1 LRYDLIEQVGG
12 FMETETKK
20 KSQFRFAVERFFK
33 FEQRKATWKKEL
45 LGGFTAFLALIYM
58 INVESSFTGLTG
70 ANSAGLHGT
79 FLITCLVLG
88 VGSIAVGFCSNTPTL
103 ATPAMG
109 LNAMFAFNIANTFD
123 DKSVGITVAMLA
135 TMLSSVLLV
144 IICYTKLLTFILKAI
159 PQSLS
164 IGITVAFG
172 FFIMYVGSQL
182 NGMIWHCSY
191 GMPVAG
197 HDGLKTHWPGIIIGM
212 SVIFCILLF
221 HFKKIPGGVAVAMI
235 VGLIITVIVANTVDS
250 TLVND
255 NFGASK
261 WVGWKYAAEDLDFT
275 YNFTHFMAD
284 GIKSSKVWSSATIYL
299 SIFLFSIIALFNIS
313 GASYVIIMDDIAK
326 VGTPEFDHE
335 VKKQLR
341 VMSAISVGT
350 AAIGCSPIVN
360 ALETKAGM
368 GQGSRTGVAAIFSG
382 ILYLAAIALLPIF
395 KMIPSCITGAAS
407 IYIGFLMVANISN
420 IEWKKPEFWIAMALM
435 IVLSVVTYN
444 IVDGIAVGFI
454 AYALVSLFTGKAK
467 QVSITMWI
475 LAVLFVAYFVA
486 IYFQL

>member
-109 LNAMFAFNIANTFD
+109 LNAMFAFNIVSTFA

-172 FFIMYVGSQL
+172 FFIMYVGL
-182 NGMIWHCSY
+182 NSMGWFDIAN

-197 HDGLKTHWPGIIIGM
+197 HEGLKTHWPGIIIGM

-235 VGLIITVIVANTVDS
+235 VGSN
-250 TLVND
+250 NYCHCRKHCW
-255 NFGASK
+255 F
-261 WVGWKYAAEDLDFT
+261 
-275 YNFTHFMAD
+275 H
-284 GIKSSKVWSSATIYL
+284 
-299 SIFLFSIIALFNIS
+299 
-313 GASYVIIMDDIAK
+313 
-326 VGTPEFDHE
+326 
-335 VKKQLR
+335 
-341 VMSAISVGT
+341 
-350 AAIGCSPIVN
+350 
-360 ALETKAGM
+360 
-368 GQGSRTGVAAIFSG
+368 
-382 ILYLAAIALLPIF
+382 
-395 KMIPSCITGAAS
+395 SC
-407 IYIGFLMVANISN
+407 
-420 IEWKKPEFWIAMALM
+420 KR
-435 IVLSVVTYN
+435 
-444 IVDGIAVGFI
+444 
-454 AYALVSLFTGKAK
+454 
-467 QVSITMWI
+467 
-475 LAVLFVAYFVA
+475 
-486 IYFQL
+486 

>member
-1 LRYDLIEQVGG
+1 LEDLWKQ
-12 FMETETKK
+12 KQRRK
-20 KSQFRFAVERFFK
+20 PSFALPLNAFLSLNNVRQLE
-33 FEQRKATWKKEL
+33 KKEL

-58 INVESSFTGLTG
+58 INVENSFIGIAG
-70 ANSAGLHGT
+70 KGSAGLHGI
-79 FLITCLVLG
+79 FLVTCLVLG
-88 VGSIAVGFCSNTPTL
+88 VGSIVMGFCSNTPTL

-144 IICYTKLLTFILKAI
+144 IICYTKLLTFILKSI

-172 FFIMYVGSQL
+172 FFIMYVGL
-182 NGMIWHCSY
+182 NSMGWFDIAN

-197 HDGLKTHWPGIIIGM
+197 HRGLKTHWPGIIIGM

-221 HFKKIPGGVAVAMI
+221 HFKKIPGGVAIAM
-235 VGLIITVIVANTVDS
+235 VSGLIITMIVANTVDS
-250 TLVND
+250 TLVQE

-261 WVGWKYAAEDLDFT
+261 WVGWKYQAVDLDFT
-275 YNFTHFMAD
+275 YNFTHFMAE
-284 GIKSSKVWSSATIYL
+284 GIKSSEVWSSATIYI

-326 VGTPEFDHE
+326 VGEPEFDHE
-335 VKKQLR
+335 VQKQLR
-341 VMSAISVGT
+341 VMSAVSVGS
-350 AAIGCSPIVN
+350 AIIGCSPIVN

-382 ILYLAAIALLPIF
+382 LLYLAAIALLPIF

-420 IEWKKPEFWIAMALM
+420 IEWKKPEFWISMALM

-467 QVSITMWI
+467 QVSVTMWI

-486 IYFQL
+486 IYFQ

>member
-1 LRYDLIEQVGG
+1 MGWFNTSYD
-12 FMETETKK
+12 
-20 KSQFRFAVERFFK
+20 
-33 FEQRKATWKKEL
+33 
-45 LGGFTAFLALIYM
+45 
-58 INVESSFTGLTG
+58 
-70 ANSAGLHGT
+70 
-79 FLITCLVLG
+79 
-88 VGSIAVGFCSNTPTL
+88 
-103 ATPAMG
+103 
-109 LNAMFAFNIANTFD
+109 
-123 DKSVGITVAMLA
+123 
-135 TMLSSVLLV
+135 
-144 IICYTKLLTFILKAI
+144 
-159 PQSLS
+159 
-164 IGITVAFG
+164 
-172 FFIMYVGSQL
+172 
-182 NGMIWHCSY
+182 

-197 HDGLKTHWPGIIIGM
+197 HEGIKTHWPGIIIGM

-444 IVDGIAVGFI
+444 IVDGIAVSFI

>member
-109 LNAMFAFNIANTFD
+109 LNAMFAFNIVSTFA

-172 FFIMYVGSQL
+172 FFIMYVGL
-182 NGMIWHCSY
+182 NSMGWFNTSY

-197 HDGLKTHWPGIIIGM
+197 HEGIKTHWPGIIIGM

-350 AAIGCSPIVN
+350 TAIGCSPIVN

>member
-12 FMETETKK
+12 FMETKTKK
-20 KSQFRFAVERFFK
+20 KSQFRFAVECFFK

-88 VGSIAVGFCSNTPTL
+88 VGSVAVGFCSNTPTL

-109 LNAMFAFNIANTFD
+109 LNAMFAFNIANTFA

-172 FFIMYVGSQL
+172 FFIMYVGL
-182 NGMIWHCSY
+182 NSMGWFDIAN

-382 ILYLAAIALLPIF
+382 ILYLAAIVLLPIF

>member
-12 FMETETKK
+12 FMETKTKK
-20 KSQFRFAVERFFK
+20 KSQFRFAVECFFK

-109 LNAMFAFNIANTFD
+109 LNAMFAFNIVSTFA

-172 FFIMYVGSQL
+172 FFIMYVGL
-182 NGMIWHCSY
+182 NSMGWFNTSY

-197 HDGLKTHWPGIIIGM
+197 HEGIKTHWPGIIIGM

>member
-1 LRYDLIEQVGG
+1 
-12 FMETETKK
+12 METETKK
-20 KSQFRFAVERFFK
+20 KTKFRFAVERFFK

-58 INVESSFTGLTG
+58 INVENSFIGIAG
-70 ANSAGLHGT
+70 KGSAGLHGI
-79 FLITCLVLG
+79 FLVTCLVLG

-109 LNAMFAFNIANTFD
+109 LNAMFAFNIVSTFD

-172 FFIMYVGSQL
+172 FFIMYVGL
-182 NGMIWHCSY
+182 NSMGWFDIAN

>member
-1 LRYDLIEQVGG
+1 MWKIVLLE

-20 KSQFRFAVERFFK
+20 KTKFRFAVERFFK

-58 INVESSFTGLTG
+58 INVENSFIGIAG
-70 ANSAGLHGT
+70 KGSAGLHGI
-79 FLITCLVLG
+79 FLVTCLVLG

-109 LNAMFAFNIANTFD
+109 LNAMFAFNIVSTFD
-123 DKSVGITVAMLA
+123 DKSVGVGITVAMLA

-144 IICYTKLLTFILKAI
+144 IICYTKLLTFILKSI

-172 FFIMYVGSQL
+172 FFIMYVGL
-182 NGMIWHCSY
+182 NSMGWFDIAN

-197 HDGLKTHWPGIIIGM
+197 HGGLKTHWPGIIIGM

-221 HFKKIPGGVAVAMI
+221 HFKKIPGGVAIAM
-235 VGLIITVIVANTVDS
+235 VSGLIITMIVANTVDS
-250 TLVND
+250 TLVQE

-261 WVGWKYAAEDLDFT
+261 WVGWKYQAVDLDFT
-275 YNFTHFMAD
+275 YNFTHFMAE
-284 GIKSSKVWSSATIYL
+284 GIKSSEVWSSATIYI

-326 VGTPEFDHE
+326 VGEPEFDHE
-335 VKKQLR
+335 VQKQLR
-341 VMSAISVGT
+341 VMSAVSVGS
-350 AAIGCSPIVN
+350 AIIGCSPIVN

-382 ILYLAAIALLPIF
+382 LLYLAAIALLPIF

-420 IEWKKPEFWIAMALM
+420 IEWKKPEFWISMALM

-467 QVSITMWI
+467 QVSVTMWI

-486 IYFQL
+486 IYFQ

>member
-1 LRYDLIEQVGG
+1 
-12 FMETETKK
+12 METETKK
-20 KSQFRFAVERFFK
+20 KTKFRFAVERFFK

-58 INVESSFTGLTG
+58 INVENSFIGIAG
-70 ANSAGLHGT
+70 KGSAGLHGI
-79 FLITCLVLG
+79 FLVTCLVLG
-88 VGSIAVGFCSNTPTL
+88 VGSVAVGFCSNTPTL

-172 FFIMYVGSQL
+172 FFIMYVGL
-182 NGMIWHCSY
+182 NSMGWFDIAN

>member
-1 LRYDLIEQVGG
+1 LEDLWKQKQKRNHSFALRL
-12 FMETETKK
+12 
-20 KSQFRFAVERFFK
+20 S
-33 FEQRKATWKKEL
+33 
-45 LGGFTAFLALIYM
+45 AFLNL
-58 INVESSFTGLTG
+58 NSTGLTG

-109 LNAMFAFNIANTFD
+109 LNAMFAFNIVSTFA

-172 FFIMYVGSQL
+172 FFIMYVGL
-182 NGMIWHCSY
+182 NSMGWFNTSY

-197 HDGLKTHWPGIIIGM
+197 HEGIKTHWPGIIIGM

>member
-1 LRYDLIEQVGG
+1 
-12 FMETETKK
+12 METKTKK
-20 KSQFRFAVERFFK
+20 KSQFRFAVECFFK

-88 VGSIAVGFCSNTPTL
+88 VGSVAVGFCSNTPTL

-109 LNAMFAFNIANTFD
+109 LNAMFAFNIANTFA

-172 FFIMYVGSQL
+172 FFIMYVGL
-182 NGMIWHCSY
+182 NSMGWFDIAN

>member
-1 LRYDLIEQVGG
+1 
-12 FMETETKK
+12 METETKK
-20 KSQFRFAVERFFK
+20 KTKFRFAVERFFK

-58 INVESSFTGLTG
+58 INVENSFIGIAG
-70 ANSAGLHGT
+70 EDSAGLHGI
-79 FLITCLVLG
+79 FLVTCLVLG
-88 VGSIAVGFCSNTPTL
+88 VGSIVMGFCSNTPTL

-144 IICYTKLLTFILKAI
+144 IICYTKLLTFILKSI

-172 FFIMYVGSQL
+172 FFIMYVGL
-182 NGMIWHCSY
+182 NSMGWFNTSY

-197 HDGLKTHWPGIIIGM
+197 HEGIKTHWPGIIIGM

>member
-1 LRYDLIEQVGG
+1 
-12 FMETETKK
+12 METETKK
-20 KSQFRFAVERFFK
+20 KTKFRFAVERFFK

-58 INVESSFTGLTG
+58 INVENSFIGIAG
-70 ANSAGLHGT
+70 EGSAGLHGI
-79 FLITCLVLG
+79 FLVTCLVLG

-172 FFIMYVGSQL
+172 FFIMYVGL
-182 NGMIWHCSY
+182 NSMGWFNTSY

-197 HDGLKTHWPGIIIGM
+197 HEGIKTHWPGIIIGM

>member
-1 LRYDLIEQVGG
+1 
-12 FMETETKK
+12 METETKK
-20 KSQFRFAVERFFK
+20 KTKFRFAVERFFK

-58 INVESSFTGLTG
+58 INVENSFIGIAG
-70 ANSAGLHGT
+70 KGSAGLHGI
-79 FLITCLVLG
+79 FLVTCLVLG

-109 LNAMFAFNIANTFD
+109 LNAMFAFNIVSTFD
-123 DKSVGITVAMLA
+123 DKSVGVGITVAMLA

-144 IICYTKLLTFILKAI
+144 IICYTKLLTFILKSI

-172 FFIMYVGSQL
+172 FFIMYVGL
-182 NGMIWHCSY
+182 NSMGWFNTSY

-197 HDGLKTHWPGIIIGM
+197 HEGIKTHWPGIIIGM

>member
-1 LRYDLIEQVGG
+1 
-12 FMETETKK
+12 METETKK
-20 KSQFRFAVERFFK
+20 KTKFRFAVERFFK

-58 INVESSFTGLTG
+58 INVENSFIGIAG
-70 ANSAGLHGT
+70 EGSAGLHGI
-79 FLITCLVLG
+79 FLVTCLVLG
-88 VGSIAVGFCSNTPTL
+88 VGSVAVGFCSNTPTL

-172 FFIMYVGSQL
+172 FFIMYVGL
-182 NGMIWHCSY
+182 NSMGWFDIAN

>member
-1 LRYDLIEQVGG
+1 
-12 FMETETKK
+12 METETKK
-20 KSQFRFAVERFFK
+20 KTKFRFAVERFFK

-58 INVESSFTGLTG
+58 INVENSFIGIAG
-70 ANSAGLHGT
+70 EGSAGLHGI
-79 FLITCLVLG
+79 FLVTCLVLG

-109 LNAMFAFNIANTFD
+109 LNAMFAFNIVSTFD

-172 FFIMYVGSQL
+172 FFIMYVGL
-182 NGMIWHCSY
+182 NSMGWFNTSY

-197 HDGLKTHWPGIIIGM
+197 HEGIKTHWPGIIIGM

>member
-1 LRYDLIEQVGG
+1 
-12 FMETETKK
+12 METETKK

-109 LNAMFAFNIANTFD
+109 LNAMFAFNIVSTFA

-172 FFIMYVGSQL
+172 FFIMYVGL
-182 NGMIWHCSY
+182 NSMGWFNTSY

-197 HDGLKTHWPGIIIGM
+197 HEGIKTHWPGIIIGM

>member
-12 FMETETKK
+12 FMETKTKK
-20 KSQFRFAVERFFK
+20 KSQFRFAVECFFK

-88 VGSIAVGFCSNTPTL
+88 VGSVAVGFCSNTPTL

-109 LNAMFAFNIANTFD
+109 LNAMFAFNIANTFA

-172 FFIMYVGSQL
+172 FFIMYVGL
-182 NGMIWHCSY
+182 NSMGWFNTSY

-197 HDGLKTHWPGIIIGM
+197 HEGIKTHWPGIIIGM